1 MRHVAKV
8 MTAKMLIK
16 AGRGV
21 MRTGLAESTARAARA
36 RAAQARVAESF
47 STNSQRLFT
56 AFRSAWLSAKTTM
69 AGKVLAESVAV
80 VPGIQGREVAQKW
93 CSSRG
98 GGGHATPTAEAAAT
112 MECNGRRH

>member
-1 MRHVAKV
+1 MRHEQ
-8 MTAKMLIK
+8 
-16 AGRGV
+16 GPHRQE
-21 MRTGLAESTARAARA
+21 RRRRAAA
-36 RAAQARVAESF
+36 PPHNAA
-47 STNSQRLFT
+47 SQLFG
-56 AFRSAWLSAKTTM
+56 SAWLTAKTAM